1 MEIRVLNYFVETAR
15 QKSMTKAARKLHVTQ
30 PTLSKQLKDLE
41 NELGQKLFTRSN
53 YNINLTP
60 EGEILYKRAIDIL
73 TIVDKTA
80 AEFKSMNDFNGG
92 DLHIG
97 CAESYGITIIAKVL
111 KSLTKKYPNIKFHL
125 YSGNFQTVTE
135 KLNNGLLDFSIIV
148 QTADTAAFNSLRL
161 PYMNTWGILMPKDSY
176 LADKATLSVK
186 DISELPL
193 IISRQGFSDEM
204 PNELKNMQ
212 SKMNIIGTYDLL
224 YNASLFVSEGLGY
237 ALCFSDLVD
246 TSSESN
252 LAFKEITPPISS
264 PMKIIWSSNQRL
276 SQSAELFL
284 EELKNTTLLKL

>member
-15 QKSMTKAARKLHVTQ
+15 QKSMTKAAKKLHVTQ

-41 NELGQKLFTRSN
+41 HELGQKLFKRSN

-60 EGEILYKRAIDIL
+60 EGEILYKRAVDIL
-73 TIVDKTA
+73 TIADKTK

-97 CAESYGITIIAKVL
+97 CAESYGITIIAKAL
-111 KSLTKKYPNIKFHL
+111 KSLTRKYPNIKFHL

-135 KLNNGLLDFSIIV
+135 QLNNGLLDFSITV
-148 QTADTAAFNSLRL
+148 QNIDTSAFNSLRL
-161 PYMNTWGILMPKDSY
+161 PYTDTWGILMRKDSL
-176 LADKATLSVK
+176 LAKKNTISIQ
-186 DISELPL
+186 DISKLSL

-212 SKMNIIGTYDLL
+212 SKMNITGTYDLL

-237 ALCFSDLVD
+237 ALCFNNLID
-246 TSSESN
+246 TSSESD
-252 LAFKEITPPISS
+252 LIFKEITPTISS
-264 PMKIIWSSNQRL
+264 PMKVIWPSNQML

-284 EELKNTTLLKL
+284 KELKNNTL